1 MMLLRPLTYSIWN
14 DPLPRMKQN
23 NISSYFLVSPYI
35 LHVLVFVL
43 FPVAFSLFLTF
54 HEWNIIGPMKYVGLT
69 NYQKLFED
77 QYFFK
82 SIRNTLVFL
91 IIHIPLQIIV
101 ALGLAVILN
110 QQLWFRAFFRGA
122 FFMPVVVSGVVI
134 TIMWQQ
140 LYGYEYGTINSFLMW
155 LGFEKVGWL
164 IDPAWAMPSIA
175 IMATWKNVGL
185 YIILFLVGLQSV
197 PKSLYEA
204 AELEGATKWQQF
216 RFITIPGINPTIVM
230 VIILSTI
237 GGFSLFI
244 EPYVMTGGGPLNS
257 TLSSVLYIYK
267 QGFFYYHMG
276 YAATLGLVF
285 ALLILFVVFVQRR
298 VIEKNKP

>member
-1 MMLLRPLTYSIWN
+1 
-14 DPLPRMKQN
+14 MKQSKVN
-23 NISSYFLVSPYI
+23 SYLLVTPYI
-35 LHVLVFVL
+35 LHVMVFVL

-54 HEWNIIGPMKYVGLT
+54 HEWNIIGPMKFVGMT
-69 NYQKLFED
+69 NYGKLFED
-77 QYFFK
+77 QYFLK

-91 IIHIPLQIIV
+91 VIHIPLQIII

-110 QQLWFRAFFRGA
+110 QKLWFRGFFRGA

-134 TIMWQQ
+134 TIMWQ
-140 LYGYEYGTINSFLMW
+140 LMYGYEVGTINSFLMW
-155 LGFEKVGWL
+155 LGFEKIGWL

-204 AELEGATKWQQF
+204 ADLEGATQWQQF
-216 RFITIPGINPTIVM
+216 KFITIPVINPTIVM

-285 ALLILFVVFVQRR
+285 ALLILFVVFIQRR

>member
-1 MMLLRPLTYSIWN
+1 
-14 DPLPRMKQN
+14 MKRSAIN
-23 NISSYFLVSPYI
+23 SYLLVSPYI

-43 FPVAFSLFLTF
+43 FPVGFSLFLTF
-54 HEWNIIGPMKYVGLT
+54 HDWNIIGPMKFIGLT
-69 NYQKLFED
+69 NYEKLVQD
-77 QYFFK
+77 QYFIK
-82 SIRNTLVFL
+82 SVRNTLVFL
-91 IIHIPLQIIV
+91 SIHIPLQIIF
-101 ALGLAVILN
+101 ALAIAVILN
-110 QQLWFRAFFRGA
+110 QKLWFRAFFRGA

-134 TIMWQQ
+134 TILWQQ
-140 LYGYEYGTINSFLMW
+140 LYGYEMGSINTLLMW
-155 LGFEKVGWL
+155 MGFEKVGWL

-185 YIILFLVGLQSV
+185 YIILFLVGLQTV

-204 AELEGATKWQQF
+204 ADLEGAGKWQQF
-216 RFITIPGINPTIVM
+216 WHITLPIINPTLMM

-257 TLSSVLYIYK
+257 TLSAVLYIYK

-285 ALLILFVVFVQRR
+285 ALVILLVIFIQRR
-298 VIEKNKP
+298 VIEKSHT

>member
-1 MMLLRPLTYSIWN
+1 
-14 DPLPRMKQN
+14 MKQN
-23 NISSYFLVSPYI
+23 SIGSYILVSPYL

-43 FPVAFSLFLTF
+43 FPVGFSLFLTF
-54 HEWNIIGPMKYVGLT
+54 HEWNIIGPMKFVGLA
-69 NYQKLFED
+69 NYEKLFAD

-91 IIHIPLQIIV
+91 LIHIPLQIAVSLAI
-101 ALGLAVILN
+101 AVILN
-110 QQLWFRAFFRGA
+110 QKLWFRAFFRGA

-140 LYGYEYGTINSFLMW
+140 MYGYEMGTINSFLMW

-204 AELEGATKWQQF
+204 ADLEGANKWQQF
-216 RFITIPGINPTIVM
+216 RFITIPVINPTIVM

-285 ALLILFVVFVQRR
+285 ALVILFVVFIQRR
-298 VIEKNKP
+298 IIEKNKP

>member
-1 MMLLRPLTYSIWN
+1 
-14 DPLPRMKQN
+14 MKQN
-23 NISSYFLVSPYI
+23 SIQSYFLVSPYI
-35 LHVLVFVL
+35 LHVVVFVL
-43 FPVAFSLFLTF
+43 FPVGFSLFLTF

-69 NYQKLFED
+69 NYEKLLED
-77 QYFFK
+77 IYFFK

-91 IIHIPLQIIV
+91 LIHIPLQIV
-101 ALGLAVILN
+101 AALGLAVILN
-110 QQLWFRAFFRGA
+110 QQIWFRAFFRGA

-140 LYGYEYGTINSFLMW
+140 LYGYELGTINVLLTK
-155 LGFEKVGWL
+155 LGFDRVGWL

-185 YIILFLVGLQSV
+185 YIILFLVGLQTV

-204 AELEGATKWQQF
+204 ADLEGATKWQQF
-216 RFITIPGINPTIVM
+216 RFITIPVINPTIVM

-285 ALLILFVVFVQRR
+285 ALLILMVVFIQRQ
-298 VIEKNKP
+298 VIEKKKL

>member
-1 MMLLRPLTYSIWN
+1 MPVRKT
-14 DPLPRMKQN
+14 
-23 NISSYFLVSPYI
+23 ISSYLLISPYLVHI
-35 LHVLVFVL
+35 LVFVL
-43 FPVAFSLFLTF
+43 FPVGFSLFLSF
-54 HEWNIIGPMKYVGLT
+54 HEWNIISPMKYVGLS
-69 NYQKLFED
+69 NYQKVLQD
-77 QYFFK
+77 QYFLK
-82 SIRNTLVFL
+82 SLRNTLVFL
-91 IIHIPLQIIV
+91 SIHIPLQIIV

-110 QQLWFRAFFRGA
+110 QQIWFRAFFRGA
-122 FFMPVVVSGVVI
+122 FFMPVVVSGVVV

-140 LYGYEYGTINSFLMW
+140 LYGYEMGSINLLLQA
-155 LGFEKVGWL
+155 LGFDKIGWL
-164 IDPAWAMPSIA
+164 TDPQWAMPSIA

-204 AELEGATKWQQF
+204 SALEGASAWQQF
-216 RFITIPGINPTIVM
+216 WYITLPGINPTMIMVM
-230 VIILSTI
+230 ILSTI

-276 YAATLGLVF
+276 YAATLGLIL
-285 ALLILFVVFVQRR
+285 ALMILVVVFIQRTL
-298 VIEKNKP
+298 IESKPI

>member
-1 MMLLRPLTYSIWN
+1 
-14 DPLPRMKQN
+14 MKQN
-23 NISSYFLVSPYI
+23 SINAYFLVSPYI

-54 HEWNIIGPMKYVGLT
+54 HEWNIIGPMKFVGLT
-69 NYQKLFED
+69 NYGKLFED
-77 QYFFK
+77 QYFLK

-91 IIHIPLQIIV
+91 IIHIPLQIVI

-110 QQLWFRAFFRGA
+110 QKIWFRAFFRGA

-140 LYGYEYGTINSFLMW
+140 MYGYEMGSINKLLMS
-155 LGFEKVGWL
+155 LGFDKVGWL

-204 AELEGATKWQQF
+204 ADLEGATQWQQF
-216 RFITIPGINPTIVM
+216 RFITIPVINPTIVM

-285 ALLILFVVFVQRR
+285 ALLILFVVFIQRR

>member
-1 MMLLRPLTYSIWN
+1 
-14 DPLPRMKQN
+14 MKQATIN
-23 NISSYFLVSPYI
+23 SYLLVSPYI
-35 LHVLVFVL
+35 IHVCVFVL
-43 FPVAFSLFLTF
+43 FPVGFSIFLTF
-54 HEWNIIGPMKYVGLT
+54 HEWNIIGPMKYIGLT
-69 NYQKLFED
+69 NYEKLLMD
-77 QYFFK
+77 DYFFK

-91 IIHIPLQIIV
+91 GIHIPLQIII
-101 ALGLAVILN
+101 ALGLALTLN
-110 QQLWFRAFFRGA
+110 QKIWFRAFFRGS

-140 LYGYEYGTINSFLMW
+140 LYGYEMGSINKILMMFG
-155 LGFEKVGWL
+155 LEKVGWL
-164 IDPAWAMPSIA
+164 IDPVWAMPSIA

-204 AELEGATKWQQF
+204 ADLEGASSWQKF
-216 RFITIPGINPTIVM
+216 WYITLPVINPTVVM
-230 VIILSTI
+230 VMILSTI

-276 YAATLGLVF
+276 YAATLGLFF
-285 ALLILFVVFVQRR
+285 ALLILVVIFIQRR
-298 VIEKNKP
+298 VIDKNRA

>member
-1 MMLLRPLTYSIWN
+1 MSTLKR
-14 DPLPRMKQN
+14 N
-23 NISSYFLVSPYI
+23 NLASYLLVSPYI
-35 LHVLVFVL
+35 LHVFVFVL

-69 NYQKLFED
+69 NYVKLLQD

-91 IIHIPLQIIV
+91 LIHIPLQIVI

-110 QQLWFRAFFRGA
+110 QKIWFRAFFRGS

-134 TIMWQQ
+134 TILWQQ
-140 LYGYEYGTINSFLMW
+140 LYGYEEGMINLALNS

-164 IDPAWAMPSIA
+164 IDPALAMPSIA
-175 IMATWKNVGL
+175 VMATWKNVGL

-197 PKSLYEA
+197 PRSLYEA
-204 AELEGATKWQQF
+204 ADLEGATSWQKF
-216 RFITIPGINPTIVM
+216 RHITIPVINPTVVM
-230 VIILSTI
+230 VMILSTI
-237 GGFSLFI
+237 NGFSLFI
-244 EPYVMTGGGPLNS
+244 EPYVMTNGGPLNA

-276 YAATLGLVF
+276 YAATLGMIF
-285 ALLILFVVFVQRR
+285 ALLILLVVFIQRK
-298 VIEKNKP
+298 VIEKKQA

>member
-1 MMLLRPLTYSIWN
+1 
-14 DPLPRMKQN
+14 MKQN
-23 NISSYFLVSPYI
+23 NITSYFLVSPYI

-69 NYQKLFED
+69 NYGKLFED
-77 QYFFK
+77 QYFLK

-91 IIHIPLQIIV
+91 IIHIPLQIAI

-110 QQLWFRAFFRGA
+110 QKIWFRAFFRGA

-140 LYGYEYGTINSFLMW
+140 MYGYEMGSINKLLMS
-155 LGFEKVGWL
+155 LGFDKIGWL

-204 AELEGATKWQQF
+204 ADLEGATQWQQF
-216 RFITIPGINPTIVM
+216 RFITIPVINPTIVM

-285 ALLILFVVFVQRR
+285 ALLILFVVFIQRR

>member
-1 MMLLRPLTYSIWN
+1 
-14 DPLPRMKQN
+14 MKQRSIN
-23 NISSYFLVSPYI
+23 SYFLVSPYI

-43 FPVAFSLFLTF
+43 FPVGFSLFLTF
-54 HEWNIIGPMKYVGLT
+54 HEWNIIGPMKFVGLT
-69 NYQKLFED
+69 NYVKLFED
-77 QYFFK
+77 IYFFK
-82 SIRNTLVFL
+82 SIRNTLIFL
-91 IIHIPLQIIV
+91 FIHIPLQIII
-101 ALGLAVILN
+101 ALGLAVLLN
-110 QQLWFRAFFRGA
+110 QQIWFRTFFRGA

-140 LYGYEYGTINSFLMW
+140 LYGYEMGTINALLMS
-155 LGFEKVGWL
+155 LGFERVGWL

-204 AELEGATKWQQF
+204 ADLEGATQWQQF
-216 RFITIPGINPTIVM
+216 RYITVPVINPTIVM

-276 YAATLGLVF
+276 YAATLGLIF
-285 ALLILFVVFVQRR
+285 ALVILLVVFIQRR
-298 VIEKNKP
+298 VIEKNRP

>member
-1 MMLLRPLTYSIWN
+1 
-14 DPLPRMKQN
+14 MKQN
-23 NISSYFLVSPYI
+23 KLSSYVLVSPYI
-35 LHVLVFVL
+35 LHVMVFVL

-69 NYQKLFED
+69 NYEKLFED

-82 SIRNTLVFL
+82 SIRNTLIFL
-91 IIHIPLQIIV
+91 VIHIPLQIVI
-101 ALGLAVILN
+101 ALALAVLLN
-110 QQLWFRAFFRGA
+110 QQLWFRGFFRGA

-140 LYGYEYGTINSFLMW
+140 LYGYEMGTINAVLMW
-155 LGFEKVGWL
+155 MGFEKIGWL

-197 PKSLYEA
+197 PKSLYESA
-204 AELEGATKWQQF
+204 DLEGASKWQQF
-216 RFITIPGINPTIVM
+216 KFITVPVINPTIVM

-285 ALLILFVVFVQRR
+285 ALLILFVVFIQRT
-298 VIEKNKP
+298 VIEKNKA